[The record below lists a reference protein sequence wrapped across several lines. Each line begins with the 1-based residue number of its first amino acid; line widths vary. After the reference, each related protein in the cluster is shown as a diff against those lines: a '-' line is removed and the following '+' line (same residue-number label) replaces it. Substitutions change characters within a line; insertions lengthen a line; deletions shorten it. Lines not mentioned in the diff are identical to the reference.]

1 MFPNSVSNGRTNI
14 LNFRVASQL
23 KKGTMQAQSKS
34 AKLFGQER
42 EERKIL
48 MWLW

>member
-1 MFPNSVSNGRTNI
+1 MFPNSVSNGRKDI
-14 LNFRVASQL
+14 LNCRVALLL
-23 KKGTMQAQSKS
+23 KKGTIQAQSKS

-48 MWLW
+48 M